1 MKRWHAVLMIVGLL
15 FSLCACTQEEGSAQ
29 SPPPVQ
35 SAQQQQEQQE
45 QQTADTETTQQ
56 EQQIAG
62 SEATQQQPEAAQG
75 TPVVY
80 MTQEITPEGL
90 MAVYQALQW
99 EPQGRVAVKLST
111 GEPPASNYLRPEL
124 IAGLVQSLDG
134 TIVECN
140 TAYGGSRAETAMHYQ
155 VAEDH
160 GFTAIADFQILDE
173 EGSMT
178 LPVQGGTRLSENYVG
193 AAFEDYDS
201 YLVLSHFKGHSM
213 AGYGGA
219 IKNISIGLGSSEGKV
234 WIHSAGSSRT
244 NPWGGDQDAFLES
257 MAEAGKSVS
266 DYLGNQIVYINVMNR
281 LSVDCDCDGNPA
293 EPDMHDIGIL
303 ASTDPV
309 ALDQACIDLVYG
321 AEDGQSLVNRIES
334 RNGLH
339 TLEHAQQIGL
349 GSRSYELVSID
360 G

>member
-1 MKRWHAVLMIVGLL
+1 MKRWYAVLMIVGLL

-219 IKNISIGLGSSEGKV
+219 IKNISIGLGSSEGKA

-266 DYLGNQIVYINVMNR
+266 DYLGDQIVYINVMNR

-309 ALDQACIDLVYG
+309 ALDQACIDLVYS

>member
-35 SAQQQQEQQE
+35 SAQQQQE

-80 MTQEITPEGL
+80 MTQEITTEGL

-309 ALDQACIDLVYG
+309 ALDQACIDLVYS

>member
-35 SAQQQQEQQE
+35 SAQQQQEQQ
-45 QQTADTETTQQ
+45 TADTETTQQ

-80 MTQEITPEGL
+80 MTREITPEGL

-99 EPQGRVAVKLST
+99 EPQGRVGVKLST

>member
-35 SAQQQQEQQE
+35 SAQQQQE

-219 IKNISIGLGSSEGKV
+219 IKNISIGLGSSEGKA

-266 DYLGNQIVYINVMNR
+266 DYLGDQIVYINVMNR

-309 ALDQACIDLVYG
+309 ALDQACIDLVYS

>member
-1 MKRWHAVLMIVGLL
+1 MIVGLL

-56 EQQIAG
+56 EQQTADT
-62 SEATQQQPEAAQG
+62 ETTQQPEAAQG

-80 MTQEITPEGL
+80 MTQEITTEGL

-178 LPVQGGTRLSENYVG
+178 LPMQGGTRLSENYVG

-219 IKNISIGLGSSEGKV
+219 IKNISIGLGSSEGKAWV
-234 WIHSAGSSRT
+234 HSAGSSRT

-266 DYLGNQIVYINVMNR
+266 DYLGDQIVYINVMNR

>member
-1 MKRWHAVLMIVGLL
+1 MKRWYAILMIVGLL

-29 SPPPVQ
+29 SPPSVQ
-35 SAQQQQEQQE
+35 SAQQQQE

-80 MTQEITPEGL
+80 MTREITPEGL

-219 IKNISIGLGSSEGKV
+219 IKNISIGLGSSEGKAWV
-234 WIHSAGSSRT
+234 HSAGSSRT

-266 DYLGNQIVYINVMNR
+266 DYLGDQIVYINVMNR

-309 ALDQACIDLVYG
+309 ALDQACIDLVYS